1 MRHAKDSNR
10 TRQPPR
16 GAAAGGRRALP
27 RPDATAL
34 IVDGHAAFADLV
46 GAMLVGRFGIASAA
60 VACRAADAA
69 SHISTIAPGLV
80 ILNTDLPDA
89 SGLTLLPIISRSNPD
104 AGVLVLARNEFLARI
119 RHDPRFDSRR
129 HALAE
134 VSAGWR
140 AISGQ
145 IASLLEA
152 ASGCAV
158 MPRAENLLSPR
169 ELQVFTHIGRGRS
182 SADIAS
188 LLGIGQQTVETHR
201 KSVTKKLQAT
211 GAELV
216 RLAVLHVA
224 DHYPPP
230 RVADAAAST

>member
-1 MRHAKDSNR
+1 MRQTKDSHR
-10 TRQPPR
+10 SRKPPR
-16 GAAAGGRRALP
+16 GAASGGRREGL
-27 RPDATAL
+27 RPDATVL

-46 GAMLVGRFGIASAA
+46 GAMLAGRFGIASAA

-69 SHISTIAPGLV
+69 SHIPVLAPALV

-89 SGLTLLPIISRSNPD
+89 SGLTLLPIIGRANPH
-104 AGVLVLARNEFLARI
+104 AGVLVLARSEFIARI

-129 HALAE
+129 HALAD
-134 VSAGWR
+134 VSTGWE
-140 AISGQ
+140 AISVQ

-152 ASGCAV
+152 ISGPAV
-158 MPRAENLLSPR
+158 IPRAENLLSPR

-182 SADIAS
+182 SADIAT

-224 DHYPPP
+224 DHHPPP
-230 RVADAAAST
+230 RVADAASA